1 MGRKLLVSPPASVP
15 RLRIVPRDTDK
26 LWKGPNPKEEDGQM
40 WFCGCSVWRTHKG
53 SSYTGSVE
61 EVQVQQLCCIRHLHF
76 TLVWGHQSAAIKP
89 RNREKHHSPKM
100 NGKKISLFTCWLI
113 WVGQISTSVVCTW
126 TAKLTSSMRQQIG
139 KKILNLNRRTL
150 STTWR
155 LLMWKWNQQDW
166 HHFTEVMMLNAQGW
180 RSHLC
185 TATLT
190 LAVTRGFSS
199 TQFNTGS
206 VSSICVFLSD
216 RVKTS
221 QITCPPLM
229 CDLHPKS

>member
-15 RLRIVPRDTDK
+15 RLRIVPRNTDK

-40 WFCGCSVWRTHKG
+40 RFCGCSVWRTHKG
-53 SSYTGSVE
+53 SNYTGSVE
-61 EVQVQQLCCIRHLHF
+61 EGSATVLHPSSS
-76 TLVWGHQSAAIKP
+76 LHP
-89 RNREKHHSPKM
+89 RMRTPVSCYKAQEQREASFSKDEREK
-100 NGKKISLFTCWLI
+100 NQSLHLLTH

-126 TAKLTSSMRQQIG
+126 TAKLISSMRRQIE

-166 HHFTEVMMLNAQGW
+166 HHCTEVIMLNPQGW
-180 RSHLC
+180 RLHSC
-185 TATLT
+185 TVTLT
-190 LAVTRGFSS
+190 VTVTSRFSS
-199 TQFNTGS
+199 TQLNTLF
-206 VSSICVFLSD
+206 VSSICVFVSD
-216 RVKTS
+216 CVKTS